1 MLLSIRDY
9 AKSRFISYEA
19 ARRQVMRYKKELKG
33 KIELKQRTQFLTE
46 DAIEF
51 LDEHRK
57 YSPVVVH
64 KDKERQEKE
73 VQKSELEAL
82 RQENKVLLLKVTE
95 IQAEKNE
102 LMERLIQEKDNVARI
117 QSEQIKY
124 LEANSR
130 KWWQFGKK

>member
-33 KIELKQRTQFLTE
+33 KIEIKQRTQYLTE

-73 VQKSELEAL
+73 VQKNELEEL
-82 RQENKVLLLKVTE
+82 RQENKVLLLKV
-95 IQAEKNE
+95 NE
-102 LMERLIQEKDNVARI
+102 LQERIMQEKDNVARI
-117 QSEQIKY
+117 QAEQIKY

>member
-73 VQKSELEAL
+73 VQKNELEEL
-82 RQENKVLLLKVTE
+82 RQENKMLLLKV
-95 IQAEKNE
+95 NE
-102 LMERLIQEKDNVARI
+102 LQERIMQEKDNVARI
-117 QSEQIKY
+117 QAEQIKY
-124 LEANSR
+124 LEANNR

>member
-33 KIELKQRTQFLTE
+33 KIEIKQRTQYLTE

-73 VQKSELEAL
+73 VQRNELEEL
-82 RQENKVLLLKVTE
+82 RQENKVLLLKV
-95 IQAEKNE
+95 NE
-102 LMERLIQEKDNVARI
+102 LQERIMQEKDNVARI
-117 QSEQIKY
+117 QADQIKY

>member
-19 ARRQVMRYKKELKG
+19 ARRQVIRYKKELKG
-33 KIELKQRTQFLTE
+33 KVEIKQRTQYLTE
-46 DAIEF
+46 EAIEF

-73 VQKSELEAL
+73 VQKNELEEL
-82 RQENKVLLLKVTE
+82 RQENKVLLLK
-95 IQAEKNE
+95 INE
-102 LMERLIQEKDNVARI
+102 LQERIMQEKDNVARI
-117 QSEQIKY
+117 QAEQIKY

>member
-1 MLLSIRDY
+1 MLLSIREY
-9 AKSRFISYEA
+9 ARQKSITYEA
-19 ARRQVMRYKKELKG
+19 VRKQINRYEKELKG
-33 KIELKQRTQFLTE
+33 KIIQKGRTKFLS
-46 DAIEF
+46 DAAIDF
-51 LDEHRK
+51 LDERRAN
-57 YSPVVVH
+57 SPVIVY
-64 KDKERQEKE
+64 KQQEKTE
-73 VQKSELEAL
+73 QENQRSELEAL

-102 LMERLIQEKDNVARI
+102 LMERLIKEKDNVARI

>member
-33 KIELKQRTQFLTE
+33 KIEIKQRTQYLTE

-73 VQKSELEAL
+73 VQKNELEEL
-82 RQENKVLLLKVTE
+82 RQENKMLLLKV
-95 IQAEKNE
+95 NE
-102 LMERLIQEKDNVARI
+102 LQERIMQEKDNVARI
-117 QSEQIKY
+117 QAEQIKY